1 MDEPQ
6 SEQAVAPVELIE
18 PPRRRR
24 RTHCPHGHELTEA
37 NIYRRPSRPTE
48 IECRVCKS
56 ERARRHPY
64 KHKPR
69 GGPNGRPPH
78 RPTPEVRRIV
88 KNLVGMGLT
97 HAQICSAIGLGSTTT
112 LEKHYAD
119 DLAKGQIAVHA
130 AIGLTYVHRC
140 LGGVPGSVDNPP
152 DWRKADV
159 PALIHYVKSRMGWTE
174 TSEVVFR
181 FGQGHDFDRI

>member
-1 MDEPQ
+1 MDEGRP
-6 SEQAVAPVELIE
+6 EPPIELIE
-18 PPRRRR
+18 PPRRKR
-24 RTHCPHGHELTEA
+24 RTHCSHGHELTAA
-37 NIYRRPSRPTE
+37 NVYVRPDGSR
-48 IECRVCKS
+48 ECRICK
-56 ERARRHPY
+56 RAAARRHPS

-78 RPTPEVRRIV
+78 RPTDQLRAVV

-97 HAQICSAIGLGSTTT
+97 QQQIAVAIGLRSVTS

-119 DLAKGQIAVHA
+119 DLAMGQITIHA

-159 PALIHYVKSRMGWTE
+159 NALLHYVKSRLGWVE
-174 TSEVVFR
+174 PEKAVFK
-181 FGQGHDFDRI
+181 FKLGTGHDFDFI